1 MTNRW
6 WVLLLAA
13 GWLAGCAQAP
23 AAPAATES
31 PTAAATPAAVAS
43 GEPLVIMTHDSFSV
57 SEAVIAEFE
66 RATGARVEILP
77 SGDTGSALNKAILSK
92 DAPLADVFFGVDN
105 TFMSRAL
112 AAGIFEPY
120 DSPAAAALPA
130 DVRLDPTGRL
140 HPVDVGY
147 VMINYDRAALRDA
160 GLTPPATLEEL
171 ADPRWRG
178 QLIVQNPAT
187 SSPGLAF
194 LLTTIA
200 HFGEDGEYTWRD
212 YWRALRAN
220 DVLVTDG
227 WEDAYYTH
235 FSGSSGAGP
244 RPLVVSY
251 GTSPAAEVY
260 FSEGALSEPPTANL
274 EVPAFRQIE
283 FVGILAG
290 TPRRALAERFV
301 DFMLGPTF
309 QADIPLQMWVWPA
322 APTAPLPEVF
332 TAFATRPAR
341 VVELTP
347 ERIEAERERWIGEWT
362 SLVLR

>member
-1 MTNRW
+1 MMGMNRW
-6 WVLLLAA
+6 WALLLAA
-13 GWLAGCAQAP
+13 GWLVGCA
-23 AAPAATES
+23 AAPDAAA
-31 PTAAATPAAVAS
+31 PTATPGSERLIV
-43 GEPLVIMTHDSFSV
+43 MTHDSFSV

-66 RATGARVEILP
+66 RMTGAQVEILP
-77 SGDTGSALNKAILSK
+77 AGDTGSALNKAILSK

-112 AAGIFEPY
+112 AAGIFAPY

-130 DVRLDPTGRL
+130 DVRLDATGRL

-147 VMINYDRAALRDA
+147 VMINYDREALRAA
-160 GLTPPATLEEL
+160 GLTPPTTLEEL
-171 ADPRWRG
+171 TEPRWRG

-200 HFGEDGEYTWRD
+200 HFGEDGWRE

-227 WEDAYYTH
+227 WEDAYYTQ

-251 GTSPAAEVY
+251 GSSPAAEVY

-274 EVPAFRQIE
+274 DVPAFRQIE

-301 DFMLGPTF
+301 DYMLGPTF

-322 APTAPLPEVF
+322 APDAPLPDVF
-332 TAFATRPAR
+332 AAFAERPTQ
-341 VVELTP
+341 VVELPP
-347 ERIEAERERWIGEWT
+347 ERIEAERERWIDEWT
-362 SLVLR
+362 TLVLR